1 MRGVW
6 SGGRLVL
13 GISLSVGLLAA
24 SACNYSF
31 RSGSFPN
38 HIRTVAILPFDN
50 ETTRFELTQEIHE
63 QLLRDL
69 PRALGI
75 TNAGEEVADAIV
87 RGTITRYTLSTPL
100 FRPGAQ
106 QDRIDVLQ
114 RQVSV
119 SIRVEFVDVANN
131 EILWENVNLSVQG
144 QYLEETESED
154 DGRAEA
160 IELLVQRIVDGAQS
174 NW

>member
-1 MRGVW
+1 MNSRRSFVKQLVVGGVW
-6 SGGRLVL
+6 ATTG
-13 GISLSVGLLAA
+13 
-24 SACNYSF
+24 CNYSL
-31 RSGSFPN
+31 RSGSFPE
-38 HIRTVAILPFDN
+38 HIRSVAILPFEND
-50 ETTRFELTQEIHE
+50 TTRFELTQEIHE

-75 TNAGEEVADAIV
+75 TNAGEDVADAIV
-87 RGTITRYTLSTPL
+87 RGSINRYNLSTPL
-100 FRPGAQ
+100 FRPGAE
-106 QDRIDVLQ
+106 QDQVEVLQ

-119 SIRVEFVDVANN
+119 SISVEFVDVANN
-131 EILWENVNLSVQG
+131 VILWDDAALSVQG
-144 QYLEETESED
+144 QYLEESESED

>member
-1 MRGVW
+1 MNGRR
-6 SGGRLVL
+6 SFLTTLSLGGLW
-13 GISLSVGLLAA
+13 AA
-24 SACNYSF
+24 TGCNYSF
-31 RSGSFPN
+31 RSGSFPE
-38 HIRTVAILPFDN
+38 HIRSVAILPFDN
-50 ETTRFELTQEIHE
+50 DTTRFELTQEIHE

-75 TNAGEEVADAIV
+75 TNAGEDVADAIV
-87 RGTITRYTLSTPL
+87 RGTITRYNLSTPL

-106 QDRIDVLQ
+106 RNQVDVLQ

-119 SIRVEFVDVANN
+119 SISVEFIDVASN
-131 EILWENVNLSVQG
+131 EILWDDPSLSVQG
-144 QYLEETESED
+144 QYLEESESED

>member
-1 MRGVW
+1 VRFLEVAR
-6 SGGRLVL
+6 SCFKPVLV
-13 GISLSVGLLAA
+13 GALLLTAG
-24 SACNYSF
+24 CNYSF
-31 RSGSFPN
+31 RSGSFPE

-75 TNAGEEVADAIV
+75 TNAGEDVADAIV

-100 FRPGAQ
+100 FRPGQQ
-106 QDRIDVLQ
+106 QDQIDVLQ

-119 SIRVEFVDVANN
+119 SIRVEFVDVASN
-131 EILWENVNLSVQG
+131 EILWEDASLSVQG
-144 QYLEETESED
+144 QYLEESEGED